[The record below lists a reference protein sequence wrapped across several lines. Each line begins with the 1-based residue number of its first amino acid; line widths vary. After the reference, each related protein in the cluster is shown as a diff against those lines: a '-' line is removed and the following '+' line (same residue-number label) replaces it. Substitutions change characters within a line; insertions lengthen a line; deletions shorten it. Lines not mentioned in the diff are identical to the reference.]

1 MKAAQTL
8 LVLLFVLM
16 SNCQNLQAE
25 VESSIY
31 SPSKNMCNPILMR
44 RLANPASII
53 SNKDAFLR
61 VLETLRFAPDP

>member
-44 RLANPASII
+44 RLANPTSM
-53 SNKDAFLR
+53 
-61 VLETLRFAPDP
+61 V